1 MVMSDN
7 QPTRSL
13 SGVGSPETAP
23 RTLRIDEVGP
33 TGIYPASGPLPSS
46 SAEVLGQ
53 GELAH
58 PEERQATK
66 RTARRWSAERAALLF
81 GRAVFG
87 GYFLYNGINHFVNH
101 RVMTEYAR
109 SKGVPLP
116 GLAVAASGAMIV
128 LGGLSIVAGARPKVG
143 ASLVTTFL
151 LGVSP
156 QMHAFWRIGAPAERM
171 QEMVN
176 FTKNMALIG
185 GAALV
190 AALPEPWPA
199 AVHAGRPGA
208 LVRSAQV
215 EASSLP
221 SFTRA

>member
-1 MVMSDN
+1 MPDKH
-7 QPTRSL
+7 PTRS
-13 SGVGSPETAP
+13 SMDVVSPP
-23 RTLRIDEVGP
+23 VRPPTLRIDEVGP
-33 TGIYPASGPLPSS
+33 TGIYPASGPLAPSL
-46 SAEVLGQ
+46 AEVRGQ

-58 PEERQATK
+58 PEERQQIK
-66 RTARRWSAERAALLF
+66 RTRRLWSAERAAQLF
-81 GRAVFG
+81 GRAIFG

-101 RVMTEYAR
+101 RMMTDYAR

-116 GLAVAASGAMIV
+116 GMAVAMSGAMIV
-128 LGGLSIVAGARPKVG
+128 LGGLSSVAGARPKMG

-156 QMHAFWRIGAPAERM
+156 QMHAFWRIGEPAERM

-185 GAALV
+185 GAALA

-199 AVHAGRPGA
+199 AMHVGRPGA
-208 LVRSAQV
+208 LVRAAHV
-215 EASSLP
+215 LPPASSMGR
-221 SFTRA
+221 S